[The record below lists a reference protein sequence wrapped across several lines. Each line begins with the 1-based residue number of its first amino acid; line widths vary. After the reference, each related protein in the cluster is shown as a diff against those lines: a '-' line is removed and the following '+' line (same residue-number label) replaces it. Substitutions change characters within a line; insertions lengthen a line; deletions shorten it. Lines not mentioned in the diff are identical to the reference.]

1 MNYEHTQEVSAVRD
15 FLWVSL
21 FFLGPLIPGYIW
33 WRYPILVLII
43 MVPSLLIT
51 FFLFVFSISQSTIS
65 LTNQN
70 LEFRFRYRWP
80 KLIVALSDI
89 YLVEAKEVS
98 LWQGWGINT
107 DYVRGRKL
115 WRVRE
120 RQCVEILMKDD
131 KRILLGTNDAET
143 LTIFLSSSLKSL
155 S

>member
-80 KLIVALSDI
+80 KLIVDLSDI
-89 YLVEAKEVS
+89 YSVEAKEVP

>member
-80 KLIVALSDI
+80 KLIVDLSDI
-89 YLVEAKEVS
+89 YSVEAKEVS
-98 LWQGWGINT
+98 LWRGWGINT

-120 RQCVEILMKDD
+120 RQCVEILMKDG